1 MISEKIILKN
11 YIYYLLQVLTI
22 TNDFT
27 ELEDLL
33 ILYDSLFIKN
43 NTKHQFF
50 YKKLKF
56 FLKHYRKIKP
66 LLLTKSDLILFNK
79 IYKILVELNKLLKT
93 NDNDVNAFLD
103 LSLEELKSKNL
114 LIFLPYNLKVV
125 FSFEHKKNE

>member
-22 TNDFT
+22 TNDLM

-33 ILYDSLFIKN
+33 ILYNSLFIKN
-43 NTKHQFF
+43 DTKHQFF
-50 YKKLKF
+50 YKKLKL
-56 FLKHYRKIKP
+56 FLRHYRKIKP

-93 NDNDVNAFLD
+93 NDVNEFLD

-114 LIFLPYNLKVV
+114 LIFLPYKLKVV
-125 FSFEHKKNE
+125 FSFENKKK